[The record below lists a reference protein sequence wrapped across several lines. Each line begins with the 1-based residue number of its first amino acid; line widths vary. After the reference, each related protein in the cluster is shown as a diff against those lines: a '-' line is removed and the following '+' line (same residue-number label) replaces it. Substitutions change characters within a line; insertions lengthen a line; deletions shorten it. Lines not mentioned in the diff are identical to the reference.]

1 MLRPCAGS
9 YDRVVTAPTTP
20 APATPAKTYPRRTRV
35 PDWMTDAVLVLTAI
49 FGVWAVAL
57 VVLTFVGL
65 AVPAFYYTD
74 QKAAIK
80 AAGSTVVVLLVFS
93 QFYTMESVLGHLPR
107 GHIKMRTMMRVHRI
121 GGRIAI
127 VLAAVIA
134 FFCMVDIGAPSDP
147 LRVAIHVVAGATAF
161 SLLAVKFALI
171 RFKPSVA
178 YDTAP
183 WIGRIVAVCFVAIW
197 ISSGF
202 AYFTGN
208 L

>member
-1 MLRPCAGS
+1 MTDQPVAAEPS
-9 YDRVVTAPTTP
+9 AP
-20 APATPAKTYPRRTRV
+20 KTYERKTRT
-35 PDWMTDAVLVLTAI
+35 PDWLTDVVLIVTGV

-57 VVLTFVGL
+57 VVLTFIGL
-65 AVPAFYYTD
+65 AQPAFYYTD

-80 AAGSTVVVLLVFS
+80 AAGSTVVVLLTFS

-107 GHIKMRTMMRVHRI
+107 GRIKMRSMMKVHRW

-127 VLAAVIA
+127 LLAAVIA
-134 FFCMVDIGAPSDP
+134 FFCIVDVGAPREP
-147 LRVAIHVVAGATAF
+147 LRVLVHIVAGSLAF
-161 SLLAVKFALI
+161 ALLGIKFALI
-171 RFKPSVA
+171 RWRPYLA

-197 ISSGF
+197 ITSGL
-202 AYFTGN
+202 AYFSGN

>member
-1 MLRPCAGS
+1 MPTCVAT
-9 YDRVVTAPTTP
+9 YDRAVTAPTAPTP
-20 APATPAKTYPRRTRV
+20 ASAAKTYPRRTRV
-35 PDWMTDAVLVLTAI
+35 PDWMTDAVLVLTAV

-57 VVLTFVGL
+57 VVMTFIGL

-80 AAGSTVVVLLVFS
+80 AAGSTVVVLLTFS

-107 GHIKMRTMMRVHRI
+107 GRIKMRSMMRVHRI
-121 GGRIAI
+121 GGRITI

-134 FFCMVDIGAPSDP
+134 FFCMVDIGAPHDP
-147 LRVAIHVVAGATAF
+147 LRVAIHVTAGATAF
-161 SLLAVKFALI
+161 SLLAMKFALI
-171 RFKPSVA
+171 RFKPALA

-197 ISSGF
+197 ISSGL